1 VLSVR
6 AQLLWRFVAGRDAA
20 PPRPTLRAR
29 TAFRVG
35 FVVVRFIA
43 VVLTLPVVA
52 LPVVL
57 FDLRVVAVFTFAAFA
72 LAFDGA
78 VFVAVVFPVIR
89 EAGRL
94 STCGDVST
102 IVSLSADLSVS
113 RSTSPAGARHGL
125 ALVFTGCQ
133 VCGDPIALCLRNS
146 RAASSWL
153 RRPRCVYVPG
163 FTLFCLLIC
172 GT

>member
-43 VVLTLPVVA
+43 
-52 LPVVL
+52 VL

>member
-1 VLSVR
+1 
-6 AQLLWRFVAGRDAA
+6 
-20 PPRPTLRAR
+20 LRAN

-43 VVLTLPVVA
+43 VAIGLPVRA
-52 LPVVL
+52 LAVVL
-57 FDLRVVAVFTFAAFA
+57 FDLRVLAVFAVAAFA
-72 LAFDGA
+72 LAVDGA
-78 VFVAVVFPVIR
+78 ALVAATFLVTR
-89 EAGRL
+89 EAGRV

-102 IVSLSADLSVS
+102 IVSLSADVPVS
-113 RSTSPAGARHGL
+113 RAALAAGASDGL
-125 ALVFTGCQ
+125 LLVFTGCH

-146 RAASSWL
+146 RAASSWV
-153 RRPRCVYVPG
+153 RRPRCVYIPG

>member
-1 VLSVR
+1 
-6 AQLLWRFVAGRDAA
+6 VARRGAA
-20 PPRPTLRAR
+20 PPRPLRAG
-29 TAFRVG
+29 TAFRVD
-35 FVVVRFIA
+35 FLLAPFFA
-43 VVLTLPVVA
+43 VVTALPVFA

-57 FDLRVVAVFTFAAFA
+57 FDLRVLAVFTFAAFA

-78 VFVAVVFPVIR
+78 VFVAVVFLVIR

-113 RSTSPAGARHGL
+113 RAASPAGARHGL

>member
-1 VLSVR
+1 MV
-6 AQLLWRFVAGRDAA
+6 GRGAA
-20 PPRPTLRAR
+20 RPPETLRAN

-43 VVLTLPVVA
+43 VAIGLPVLA
-52 LPVVL
+52 LAVVL
-57 FDLRVVAVFTFAAFA
+57 FDLRVLAVFAVAAFA
-72 LAFDGA
+72 LAVDGA
-78 VFVAVVFPVIR
+78 ALVATTFLVTR
-89 EAGRL
+89 EARRV

-102 IVSLSADLSVS
+102 IVSLPAELSVS
-113 RSTSPAGARHGL
+113 RAASPAGAGHRL
-125 ALVFTGCQ
+125 LLVFTGCH

-146 RAASSWL
+146 RAASSWV
-153 RRPRCVYVPG
+153 RRPRCVYIPG

>member
-1 VLSVR
+1 MLSVR

-43 VVLTLPVVA
+43 VVLILPVFA
-52 LPVVL
+52 FPVVL
-57 FDLRVVAVFTFAAFA
+57 FDFRVLAVFAFAAFA
-72 LAFDGA
+72 LATVGA
-78 VFVAVVFPVIR
+78 DVVGVVFVTR

-94 STCGDVST
+94 SICGDASAV
-102 IVSLSADLSVS
+102 VSLSADLSVS
-113 RSTSPAGARHGL
+113 RAAPPAAVSHGL

-146 RAASSWL
+146 RAASS
-153 RRPRCVYVPG
+153 
-163 FTLFCLLIC
+163 
-172 GT
+172 

>member
-1 VLSVR
+1 MR
-6 AQLLWRFVAGRDAA
+6 AS
-20 PPRPTLRAR
+20 
-29 TAFRVG
+29 TAFRLG
-35 FVVVRFIA
+35 FVVVRFMAGVIA
-43 VVLTLPVVA
+43 LAVFA

-57 FDLRVVAVFTFAAFA
+57 FDLRVLAVFTFAAFA

-78 VFVAVVFPVIR
+78 VFVAVVFPVVR

-113 RSTSPAGARHGL
+113 RAASPAGARHGL